1 MDNDILISEDILD
14 FIKDNIFA
22 VLDESIDVLKCYT
35 IYKRNGN
42 IYYGSSIIKHNKIR
56 NPSWAQIQW
65 DDGDNCPG
73 KCVLYIDLSKVKY
86 KKDTKT
92 IFEAD
97 VNVIIQ
103 SLKSSVSFDANN
115 INIVHKCSLFKTF
128 SFYCVSVESI
138 SAPSFVIPDIGSKYN
153 DNYLYVYRHDTWKNN
168 F

>member
-1 MDNDILISEDILD
+1 MD
-14 FIKDNIFA
+14 FIEDNIFA
-22 VLDESIDVLKCYT
+22 VLDDSIYVLKCYT
-35 IYKRNGN
+35 INKRNGN
-42 IYYGSSIIKHNKIR
+42 IYYGSSIIKHNKNR

-65 DDGDNCPG
+65 DEGDNCPG
-73 KCVLYIDLSKVKY
+73 KCVLCIDLSKVKY
-86 KKDTKT
+86 KKDTKN

-115 INIVHKCSLFKTF
+115 INIVHKCSLFKTI

-138 SAPSFVIPDIGSKYN
+138 SEPAFVIPDIGTNNN
-153 DNYLYVYRHDTWKNN
+153 DNYLYVNPRDTWKNN